1 MTTVRPIINTATYR
15 GAVRENN
22 QDVVR
27 SGARWALVADGM
39 GGGPAG
45 DKAAA
50 IVAECVGDLLDK
62 VTDDGRGL
70 AEALAHGVT
79 LAELDIEAEILDN
92 HALAGMGSTI
102 VAAYIED
109 QGHVRILNIGDS
121 RCYVLSDGEL
131 TQITVD
137 DSLKQRYLDAG
148 VDDAELLEHVS
159 AVLTNAITGRKPAR
173 PRYVDADASPEDRLL
188 LCSDGLSDMI
198 DDAMIAEILDSGLDG
213 ETTAQALIEAAMSAG
228 GLDNISAA
236 VIDITIDDA
245 G

>member
-1 MTTVRPIINTATYR
+1 MTTVRPIINTATHR

-62 VTDDGRGL
+62 VTDDHSL

-79 LAELDIEAEILDN
+79 LAELDIETEILDN
-92 HALAGMGSTI
+92 HALKGMGSTV
-102 VAAYIED
+102 VAAYVEN

-121 RCYVLSDGEL
+121 RCYALSDGEL

-159 AVLTNAITGRKPAR
+159 AVLTNAITGLKPAR
-173 PRYVDADASPEDRLL
+173 PRHFDADVSPGDRLL

-198 DDAMIAEILDSGLDG
+198 DDAMIAEILDSDLDG
-213 ETTAQALIEAAMSAG
+213 ETTARTLIEAAMSAG

-236 VIDITIDDA
+236 IIDIAVGDT

>member
-1 MTTVRPIINTATYR
+1 MTTVRPIINTATHC

-50 IVAECVGDLLDK
+50 IVATCVGDLLDK
-62 VTDDGRGL
+62 VTDHRSL
-70 AEALAHGVT
+70 TEALAHGVT
-79 LAELDIEAEILDN
+79 VAELDIKTEILDN
-92 HALAGMGSTI
+92 YALNGMGSTI
-102 VAAYIED
+102 VAAYVED
-109 QGHVRILNIGDS
+109 QGHVQILNVGDS
-121 RCYVLSDGEL
+121 RCYALSKGEL

-137 DSLKQRYLDAG
+137 DSLKQQYLDAG
-148 VDDAELLEHVS
+148 VDDAELLERVS
-159 AVLTNAITGRKPAR
+159 AILTNAITGRKPAR
-173 PRYVDADASPEDRLL
+173 LRHFDAEVSPGDRLL

-198 DDAMIAEILDSGLDG
+198 DDAMISDILNSDLDG
-213 ETTAQALIEAAMSAG
+213 ETTAQTLIEAAISAG

-236 VIDITIDDA
+236 VIEIDNTDEK
-245 G
+245 

>member
-1 MTTVRPIINTATYR
+1 MTTVRPIINAATHR
-15 GAVRENN
+15 GAVRKNN

-27 SGARWALVADGM
+27 SGKRWALVADGM

-62 VTDDGRGL
+62 VTDSRSL

-102 VAAYIED
+102 VAAYVED

-159 AVLTNAITGRKPAR
+159 AVLTNAITGHKPAR
-173 PRYVDADASPEDRLL
+173 PRYVDVDASPEDRLL

-213 ETTAQALIEAAMSAG
+213 EATARALIEAAMSAG

-236 VIDITIDDA
+236 VIDIAVGDTE
-245 G
+245 